1 MSTTDPTDF
10 VPAEDDGFSRA
21 HQVETRR
28 VASDVPPELA
38 DRFSLLRVLQTAER
52 PSQAVVLRVRDLRS
66 ETPDVPL
73 VLKWYHRMHAPG
85 PEIGRSLFEAGR
97 VPPERATHLERLLET
112 GRADGHPYH
121 LYRSHGETHLGDYQ
135 REHPGP
141 MAFEQLEPV
150 IAQLYAAVSF
160 LHDEEVVHRDITPD
174 NIMIQA
180 QGGSPEITLIDLG
193 AAVYRP
199 DESTR
204 YFDWRGKP
212 LYLAPEA
219 ASRFQTVSPEAD
231 WWSVGMVAAQ
241 LALGRPLMDER
252 EDKAVMEALAT
263 REPDVHRL
271 EHRRVRMLCTGL
283 LTRDPDNRWG
293 ARQVG
298 DWLDGGSP
306 DTAPRGSGAARAT
319 ADPGPEPDPITPF
332 PFVGE
337 QFTLREALA
346 RALDHYH
353 VAAGRML
360 EDDDRRSELVRW
372 LSQFAEEESDTGRR
386 VLAGLRE
393 ALERAPTP
401 ELTTR
406 LINWLGPRLEAG
418 CWGMPLTVRGIRDL
432 SRAVRQNDGAA
443 VQLAEHLRRHPEILT
458 ALAHRPMGEGLDEA
472 AARWQSLRTGWP
484 HLVREL
490 LAGPDLRRL
499 PRVRHALRQTTAVD
513 TLLLELARE
522 PDRVEARLAHEAAR
536 FEDGL
541 PRGAEVPWFSRLLRP
556 VDDDGL
562 RRLRLVAAHRLTDLA
577 ARDADAR
584 YERHLQDEAERQLR
598 EDQDGAIAVLQRL
611 DLPAALG
618 WALLGATLV
627 TFPYGFLIGLADV
640 FAWASQDQ
648 VVVAWL
654 WSLGLT
660 PAVFAAE
667 LFTANWIRPPAYHP
681 RHSLA
686 GLIIERAE
694 RPASLV
700 LSRRSRLFL
709 GALLLLAVCALV
721 VGTVL
726 YVPWLWPAVSAGA
739 VVAWSV
745 LRCLAWSRDGRGR
758 RGQRGHHH
766 PGPAAAGGR
775 TVPPQRGAPTAP
787 APTSGDASGNRMTGA
802 DR

>member
-10 VPAEDDGFSRA
+10 VPPEDEGFSRA
-21 HQVETRR
+21 HRVETRR
-28 VASDVPPELA
+28 VTSGVPPELA

-66 ETPDVPL
+66 GDPDVPL

-85 PEIGRSLFEAGR
+85 PDIGRTLFVAGR
-97 VPPERATHLERLLET
+97 VPPGGSTHLEHLLET

-135 REHPGP
+135 REHSGP
-141 MAFEQLEPV
+141 MAFEQLEAV
-150 IAQLYAAVSF
+150 VAQLYDAVSF

-180 QGGSPEITLIDLG
+180 HGGSPEITLIDLG

-204 YFDWRGKP
+204 YVDWRGKP

-219 ASRFQTVSPEAD
+219 ASRLQSVSPEAD
-231 WWSVGMVAAQ
+231 WWSVGMVVAQ

-263 REPDVHRL
+263 RDPDVHRL
-271 EHRRVRMLCTGL
+271 DHRRVRLLCTGL
-283 LTRDPDNRWG
+283 LTRDPENRWG
-293 ARQVG
+293 APQVET
-298 DWLDGGSP
+298 WLGGGSP
-306 DTAPRGSGAARAT
+306 DTAPRGSGPVRGA

-337 QFTLREALA
+337 QFILREALA

-353 VAAGRML
+353 VAADQL
-360 EDDDRRSELVRW
+360 LDDDGRRSELARW
-372 LSQFAEEESDTGRR
+372 LSQFAAEESEAGRR

-393 ALERAPTP
+393 ALGRAPTP
-401 ELTTR
+401 DLTTR
-406 LINWLGPRLEAG
+406 LISWLGPRLEAG
-418 CWGMPLTVRGIRDL
+418 CWGMPLTIRGIRDL
-432 SRAVRQNDGAA
+432 SWAVRQNDGAA
-443 VQLAEHLRRHPEILT
+443 VQLAEHLRRHPEVLT
-458 ALAHRPMGEGLDEA
+458 ALAHRPMGEGLDET

-499 PRVRHALRQTTAVD
+499 PRVRHVLRQTTAVD

-522 PDRVEARLAHEAAR
+522 PDRVEARLAHQAAR
-536 FEDGL
+536 FEDSL
-541 PRGAEVPWFSRLLRP
+541 PRGVEVPWFSRLLRP

-562 RRLRLVAAHRLTDLA
+562 HRLRLVAAHRLTDLA
-577 ARDADAR
+577 AQDADAR

-598 EDQDGAIAVLQRL
+598 EDQDGVIAVLQWL

-627 TFPYGFLIGLADV
+627 TFPYTFLIGLADV
-640 FAWASQDQ
+640 LGWASQGQ

-694 RPASLV
+694 RPASFV
-700 LSRRSRLFL
+700 LARRSRWIL
-709 GALLLLAVCALV
+709 GALVLLAVCALV
-721 VGTVL
+721 VGTL
-726 YVPWLWPAVSAGA
+726 MYVPWLWPAVSAGA

-745 LRCLAWSRDGRGR
+745 RRCLAWSRSGRGYRRR
-758 RGQRGHHH
+758 RGRHNGA
-766 PGPAAAGGR
+766 AAAGGR
-775 TVPPQRGAPTAP
+775 TVPPQRGVPAAP
-787 APTSGDASGNRMTGA
+787 APSNGDTSGDRMTGA
-802 DR
+802 GR